1 MSLCCH
7 HGPDRLSESK
17 RVWCPTP
24 RHRTPRALLCMAG
37 QTGAQGELGL
47 VVPQARHRE
56 SCPFVG
62 RHVPRQ
68 TTSNQRA
75 RRDLAWQASCSATSA
90 DTLCCC
96 VQWLLSH
103 PQDEQGL
110 PRAVNGSVRT
120 RLQHRPALTSGLVRW
135 APPAGC
141 GPRPS
146 PTKCW
151 RVVVGGS

>member
-7 HGPDRLSESK
+7 RGLDRLSESR

-24 RHRTPRALLCMAG
+24 RHRTPRALLCVAG

-62 RHVPRQ
+62 RPVPRQ

-75 RRDLAWQASCSATSA
+75 RRDLAWQASWSATSA

-103 PQDEQGL
+103 KTSKACRGRSTGRSGPGFNTD
-110 PRAVNGSVRT
+110 
-120 RLQHRPALTSGLVRW
+120 RPLTAGLVRW

-141 GPRPS
+141 GPVHLQPN
-146 PTKCW
+146 
-151 RVVVGGS
+151 VGGWLFGGS